1 MAKIWIDNDGC
12 PALVRDLVCR
22 AAIRT
27 RCELMIVGNAWSR
40 VTESEW
46 IHLVVA
52 PGGFDAVDDRIV
64 EGVGSGDLVITA
76 DIPLAS
82 RIVQK
87 NAQALS
93 PRGEI
98 YDAKSI
104 AERLAMRNLMAELRS
119 AGEVRGG
126 HGMLNK
132 SDHKK
137 FADAFDRLLAKM
149 K

>member
-1 MAKIWIDNDGC
+1 MPKIWIDNDGC
-12 PALVRDLVCR
+12 PGMVRDLVCR
-22 AAIRT
+22 AAVRT
-27 RCELMIVGNAWSR
+27 KRPLLIVGNTWSR
-40 VTESEW
+40 VPESEW
-46 IHLVVA
+46 IQLIVA
-52 PGGFDAVDDRIV
+52 AGGFDAVDDHIV
-64 EGVGSGDLVITA
+64 DGVGGGDLVITA

-82 RIVQK
+82 RVVQK
-87 NAQALS
+87 QAQALS

-98 YDAKSI
+98 YDVQSI